1 MSNLALN
8 LESTYDASRGFYVDV
23 NLGNYPFM
31 ILCFD
36 KRKKLVCALPNSK
49 FISND
54 GSRMIN
60 AQEYNNIPL
69 FSKTNNS
76 GVDYK
81 VIDAETLRLKDLVV
95 CKDNVVSVRF
105 NQSYSSVKLEENN
118 SNSEEINNNTEFTNS
133 DNTKEEVEVKSTDDV
148 EINNSEE
155 LKSEYEKTRLR
166 RVVNKDGEIRKESN
180 PSEQVKKSS
189 SFSSSL

>member
-105 NQSYSSVKLEENN
+105 NQSYSSVRLEENN
-118 SNSEEINNNTEFTNS
+118 SNSSEFTTSSNER
-133 DNTKEEVEVKSTDDV
+133 EEVEVKSTDDV

-155 LKSEYEKTRLR
+155 LKSEYQKTRLR